1 MALCT
6 ACVATQETMRRGELL
21 DDAFILDLLA
31 AQVDLQFSLASR
43 FSLADDLQFSLA
55 SRFSLAGGAEGAV
68 SFVGLSALNTC
79 LGGS

>member
-43 FSLADDLQFSLA
+43 FSLA
-55 SRFSLAGGAEGAV
+55 GGAEGAV